1 MIKVGEFISEVRNT
15 LRSAS
20 VDEWIPGKLIHYKGI
35 SYSALFL
42 KREADDKR
50 LHKYTNLWTP
60 IKCLEMVEDDLIK
73 CCSEFIPNCTTVSR
87 SKEKLPDIFSTRYGY
102 LIQVFSLD
110 YSKEYT
116 LTSPKQYKN
125 YLKSTFKDPRKR
137 YAWLENGYLIIPD
150 IRVKS
155 VFVNG
160 MFTDKSKALA
170 LSCKDEDSE
179 EQTCISLLD
188 EDFVVPEHLIA
199 DVKNAV
205 VKELAE
211 TYKRIQPDE
220 YQNLNSLEKTN
231 PKDL

>member
-50 LHKYTNLWTP
+50 LHKYTNLWTTIP
-60 IKCLEMVEDDLIK
+60 CLEMVEDDVIN
-73 CCSEFIPNCTTVSR
+73 CCSEFIPNCTKVVR
-87 SKEKLPDIFSTRYGY
+87 SKEKLPDLYSTRFGY
-102 LIQVFSLD
+102 LIQVYSLD
-110 YSKEYT
+110 YSKQYT
-116 LTSPKQYKN
+116 IASPRQYK
-125 YLKSTFKDPRKR
+125 YYQMGTFKDPRKR
-137 YAWLENGYLIIPD
+137 YAWLENGYLVIPD
-150 IRVKS
+150 TMAKS
-155 VFVNG
+155 VIVKG

-170 LSCKDEDSE
+170 LSCKDEDS
-179 EQTCISLLD
+179 TDTSCVSLLD
-188 EDFVVPEHLIA
+188 QDFVIPEHLIA

-211 TYKRIQPDE
+211 IYKRIQPDE